1 MTDPLDLDISAFLD
15 AVSDPEDPIASSV
28 LAAQTV
34 AATAALLTMAARATG
49 GSEASGLAAQCE
61 SVRARA
67 TGLIRTCAQNYAE
80 AAKLLR
86 ERSERSERGV
96 RGARGADGG
105 SERDFLL
112 GRALHRAAEAP
123 AAVAEA
129 AGDVAL
135 LAQALAEGCEP
146 DRIPDVR
153 AACAL
158 AEGAARACVGLVE
171 INLVAGGDEAL
182 GAQAERG
189 AELAAEARRRL
200 AID

>member
-15 AVSDPEDPIASSV
+15 AVSDPESPIASSV

-61 SVRARA
+61 SVRGRA

-86 ERSERSERGV
+86 ERSERAQ
-96 RGARGADGG
+96 RGARDADRG

-171 INLVAGGDEAL
+171 INLVAGGDEEL
-182 GAQAERG
+182 RAQAERG

-200 AID
+200 AIG